1 MSEYKDMSELL
12 EADSG
17 AMRFF
22 NSLPVSL
29 QRKMYASGV
38 SCFEQ
43 LYASAGMSGR
53 LPERRSPIISAQSS
67 HECTGL
73 IAQGGGR
80 TYEEWSEYKNIEPFG
95 VPEQR

>member
-29 QRKMYASGV
+29 QRKMYSSGV
-38 SCFEQ
+38 GCFEQ
-43 LYASAGMSGR
+43 LYASAGASGT
-53 LPERRSPIISAQSS
+53 LPERRAPIMSAQSS

-73 IAQGGGR
+73 IAQGGGK
-80 TYEEWSEYKNIEPFG
+80 TLEEWSEYRNIEPFG
-95 VPEQR
+95 APKS